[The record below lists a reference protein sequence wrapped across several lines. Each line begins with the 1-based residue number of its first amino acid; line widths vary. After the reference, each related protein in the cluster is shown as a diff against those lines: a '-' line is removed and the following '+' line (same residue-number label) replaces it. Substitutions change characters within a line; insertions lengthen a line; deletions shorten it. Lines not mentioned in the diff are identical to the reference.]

1 MSKKILCNQIKPEFC
16 ELIYGKNCAITK
28 SGASKGDC
36 RKIVGG
42 PILEGVDEKH
52 LISYKAQRSANV
64 VAVPQR
70 APNVLPQRSANVV
83 VSPPRSSNVVQERAP
98 NVIVQPQR
106 GHNVVVSP
114 QKAPNVVSPDT
125 TLEELNSVQFHF
137 PEERDITEGSETESL
152 MDVNKKQ
159 LVEISGLITE
169 KQFNDVFNTKYIQT
183 YIKLRKPLS
192 KSTISFIIAL
202 IRDLYKQIQ
211 AIKSTAFSKSEIAR
225 EINELL
231 THANLCRFIPGEKE
245 QLLEYASDL
254 GLPITSNTD
263 ENVICYVL
271 LGAITA
277 DIDYTITKMI
287 EKKYFNPDKKGL
299 PDRLSD
305 LTPQEIASI
314 IDEKVV
320 KLNGPIY
327 GALLVPKEE
336 FTKILG
342 RVPPV
347 FWLLGD
353 FHVGNK
359 QCETCPMGTCFTLYK
374 NNPTFY
380 MFLST
385 GAKELNVSIDLF
397 LEYWINP
404 KTKSLNVFRT
414 KSNSPQDSALIESSD
429 LMIPCVGQRKENEL
443 RKSCFFTEFR
453 THNADIRKISYS
465 INDKHTGDAV
475 LHIVSN
481 FTKKKTA
488 AVNLR
493 NAYPGFNVYQELL
506 SLYSAKDNVETINRY
521 FNSPFFKKYSRTLHE
536 FYKLPKDVQ
545 SGLMERLLNAAKN
558 DTEEAYMMS
567 RDSSIRTEMFTALR
581 DFITDNTPSNE
592 SKLQLSIE
600 KALDSF
606 LLSLGATLVD
616 IYTLSRALKDFKGG
630 LPSQLSVVYQ
640 GNLHIQRQISLLK
653 NYYDVVQR
661 WDSPQAMDKKCISR
675 Q

>member
-1 MSKKILCNQIKPEFC
+1 MLKIQNVFIVHKKRLKLKYIIYKYMSKKILCNEIKPEFC
-16 ELIYGKNCAITK
+16 ESKYGKYCAITK

-36 RKIVGG
+36 RKISGG

-52 LISYKAQRSANV
+52 LISYKAQRASNVAPQRASNV
-64 VAVPQR
+64 VVPQQRQPNVVVPQQREPNVVVPPQR
-70 APNVLPQRSANVV
+70 APNVVVSPQRGPNVV
-83 VSPPRSSNVVQERAP
+83 VPPQRASNVV
-98 NVIVQPQR
+98 V
-106 GHNVVVSP
+106 
-114 QKAPNVVSPDT
+114 QKAPNVLVQPARNVDLSIDS
-125 TLEELNSVQFHF
+125 TLEEVNSVQFHF

-169 KQFNDVFNTKYIQT
+169 KQFNDILNTKYIQT
-183 YIKLRKPLS
+183 YIKLRKNLD

-202 IRDLYKQIQ
+202 IRDLYKEIQ
-211 AIKSTAFSKSEIAR
+211 TIKTDSFRKSDQAR

-245 QLLEYASDL
+245 QLLGYASDL
-254 GLPITSNTD
+254 GLPITSNSKK
-263 ENVICYVL
+263 NVICYVL

-287 EKKYFNPDKKGL
+287 EKEYFNPDKKGL

-305 LTPQEIASI
+305 LTPQEIASA
-314 IDEKVV
+314 IDQQIV

-353 FHVGNK
+353 VHVGNK
-359 QCETCPMGTCFTLYK
+359 QCETCPIGTCFTLYK
-374 NNPTFY
+374 NNPTLY
-380 MFLST
+380 MFLSR
-385 GAKELNVSIDLF
+385 GAKQLNVSIDLF

-414 KSNSPQDSALIESSD
+414 KSNSAHDSALIESSD
-429 LMIPCVGQRKENEL
+429 LMMPCAGQRKENEL

-475 LHIVSN
+475 LHIVNN
-481 FTKKKTA
+481 FTKKK
-488 AVNLR
+488 N
-493 NAYPGFNVYQELL
+493 
-506 SLYSAKDNVETINRY
+506 SRY
-521 FNSPFFKKYSRTLHE
+521 
-536 FYKLPKDVQ
+536 
-545 SGLMERLLNAAKN
+545 
-558 DTEEAYMMS
+558 
-567 RDSSIRTEMFTALR
+567 
-581 DFITDNTPSNE
+581 
-592 SKLQLSIE
+592 
-600 KALDSF
+600 
-606 LLSLGATLVD
+606 
-616 IYTLSRALKDFKGG
+616 
-630 LPSQLSVVYQ
+630 
-640 GNLHIQRQISLLK
+640 
-653 NYYDVVQR
+653 
-661 WDSPQAMDKKCISR
+661 
-675 Q
+675 